1 MIICKKC
8 LLRDLG
14 NKDYEENIGKYIAKI
29 KEEDKA
35 DKEVYEQRLDICREC
50 DKLTEGTCQKCGC
63 YVEIR
68 AFVKRNKCPAN
79 KW

>member
-1 MIICKKC
+1 MKICKKC

-29 KEEDKA
+29 KECDRCDDET
-35 DKEVYEQRLDICREC
+35 YEQRLTICRSC
-50 DKLTEGTCQKCGC
+50 DKLNEGTCLKCGC

-68 AFVKRNKCPAN
+68 AYIAKSVCPGK